1 MHNDEI
7 YAELERGLFDVISG
21 RLKTLG
27 RRRASNALAKRG
39 QNNLAK
45 IYLSGGSGGEHEVFK
60 SELGDGS
67 GLTRLKWIIGTCL
80 AGTVGIAAIGF
91 AIYASMDLEDGTGMI
106 PSIKRAGID
115 ALEPIKLSMKKASSL
130 RAATQKTDK
139 LIVSADGLSTRH
151 IIHDSVREKRAGRE
165 FIRIKPYVRI
175 VARLATAQPGRVD
188 IIPIFNPLKLYT
200 NSSPEAASGGNSQA
214 SRQSRN
220 LAFKVVE
227 LVGGLLPDEDNQS
240 LDDTEAAIL
249 TTAALEEAVAPV
261 SELRSGIAPST
272 GSDNNYDGEYEGSSG
287 VKLELP
293 PRTTILEKNIYAR
306 NDDVTLDDRE
316 TQVVKVR
323 AGDNLIRIIRGVGAE
338 NWQAVAIVEA
348 VEKIFPPK
356 ALSVGQ
362 LIHFELV
369 RSPTNAK
376 RKDPVKMS
384 IFDGGHRHR
393 VSVVLNSGGDYVASK
408 DPIGPNIAFSL
419 NGTPKQSRASLYTGF
434 YSSALL
440 QKLPPPLIMHI
451 LRLHAYDTD
460 FKKKVASGDGFELFF
475 DIKEGATGTDN
486 ELGELLYTS
495 ISAAGETREFYR
507 FRTPD
512 GVVDYYDKNG
522 DNVRKFLMRKPV
534 KGGGVRFTSGFGY
547 RFHPVLKRRK
557 MHTGIDYAA
566 QRGTPVL
573 AAGNGIIEAAGR
585 KGGYGN
591 YIRIRHANG
600 YKTAYA
606 HLRKFG
612 KNIQKGARVNQGQV
626 IAYVGNTGRSTGTH
640 LHYEVL
646 VNNRHVNPMKI
657 EVPRG
662 RQLRGR
668 LKWAFRKEQ
677 MRISELKNRAP
688 VTTRVAPSRRQ
699 ASADQK
705 PQ

>member
-1 MHNDEI
+1 M
-7 YAELERGLFDVISG
+7 ISG
-21 RLKTLG
+21 RSKTAG
-27 RRRASNALAKRG
+27 RRRASNALVQRG
-39 QNNLAK
+39 QNNLPQ
-45 IYLSGGSGGEHEVFK
+45 IYLSGAAGGEHEVFR

-67 GLTRLKWIIGTCL
+67 GLARLKWIIGTCL
-80 AGTVGIAAIGF
+80 AGTVGIAAISF

-106 PSIKRAGID
+106 PSIKRAGIN
-115 ALEPIKLSMKKASSL
+115 ALEPIKLSMKKANSL
-130 RAATQKTDK
+130 RAATHKTDK

-151 IIHDSVREKRAGRE
+151 IIHDSVREKRGGRE

-175 VARLATAQPGRVD
+175 VARLATAQPGRIDV
-188 IIPIFNPLKLYT
+188 IPIFNPLKLYT
-200 NSSPEAASGGNSQA
+200 NSSPEAVSDGNA
-214 SRQSRN
+214 LANRQSRN

-240 LDDTEAAIL
+240 LDDKEAAVL

-261 SELRSGIAPST
+261 AELRPGIAPSA
-272 GSDNNYDGEYEGSSG
+272 GSGKNYDAENPGSRG
-287 VKLELP
+287 VELELP
-293 PRTTILEKNIYAR
+293 PRTTVLEKNVYAR
-306 NDDVTLDDRE
+306 NDDVSLDDRE
-316 TQVVKVR
+316 TQVVKIKR
-323 AGDNLIRIIRGVGAE
+323 GDHLIRVIREVGAE

-348 VEKIFPPK
+348 AAKIFPAN
-356 ALSVGQ
+356 ALTPGQ
-362 LIHFELV
+362 MVHFELV

-376 RKDPVKMS
+376 RKDPVKVS

-393 VSVVLNSGGDYVASK
+393 VSVVLNPGGDYVASK
-408 DPIGPNIAFSL
+408 NPIGPNIQFSL

-460 FKKKVASGDGFELFF
+460 FKKKVAPGDGFELFF

-486 ELGELLYTS
+486 ELGELLYTA

-522 DNVRKFLMRKPV
+522 DNVRKFLMRRPV

-591 YIRIRHANG
+591 YVRIRHANG

-606 HLRKFG
+606 HLRRFG

-626 IAYVGNTGRSTGTH
+626 IAYVGNSGRSTGAH

-662 RQLRGR
+662 RQLRGK
-668 LKWAFRKEQ
+668 LKRAFRKERT
-677 MRISELKNRAP
+677 RITELKNRAP
-688 VTTRVAPSRRQ
+688 VTTRVAQARRQ
-699 ASADQK
+699 ASAVQK